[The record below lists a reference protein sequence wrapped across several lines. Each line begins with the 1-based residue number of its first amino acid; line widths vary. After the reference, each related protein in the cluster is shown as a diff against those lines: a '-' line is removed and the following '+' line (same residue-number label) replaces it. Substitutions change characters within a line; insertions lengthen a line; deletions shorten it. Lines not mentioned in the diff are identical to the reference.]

1 MLGNL
6 SFIADRPIIC
16 KTDKYID
23 RSDNSSPCVLG
34 ESSLIGRSANRGVK
48 MKIKNSRQL
57 CNDYL

>member
-48 MKIKNSRQL
+48 IKIKNS
-57 CNDYL
+57 